1 MPQIPKGRENYDLY
15 WDFYTNKTNLLFLFV
30 GKGFSKKSIISSS
43 SVFALNLPPL
53 PNTMALRAGTKL
65 FGNKGKNASSNSDSN
80 NNGGPLDISLGSIEN
95 FSFSPPNTNTGA
107 RSLTQN
113 LPFGGGGGPFSF
125 NNGIS
130 EVNSS
135 SSSSSSGGGN
145 FSANPYNS
153 PSTPAS
159 GSADAGAPARGNSQV
174 PLLMRTKSM
183 VGDPTTNMALGNSS
197 GLHKEDASEILKWV
211 TAFKNLFKGLTSE
224 VYFESLWPRIVAV
237 SKTHEPGAADF
248 FVRLCRMT
256 TSFIIS
262 LRVVKEELFEGKQ
275 INETTEKGKKLLGG
289 MFKK

>member
-1 MPQIPKGRENYDLY
+1 
-15 WDFYTNKTNLLFLFV
+15 
-30 GKGFSKKSIISSS
+30 
-43 SVFALNLPPL
+43 
-53 PNTMALRAGTKL
+53 MALRAGTKL

-113 LPFGGGGGPFSF
+113 LPFGGGGIIGSGPFSF

-130 EVNSS
+130 AVNSS

-145 FSANPYNS
+145 FSANLYNS

-159 GSADAGAPARGNSQV
+159 GSADASAPARGNSQV

-197 GLHKEDASEILKWV
+197 GIHKEDASC
-211 TAFKNLFKGLTSE
+211 TAFKNLFKGLTLE
-224 VYFESLWPRIVAV
+224 AYFESLWPRIVAV
-237 SKTHEPGAADF
+237 SKTHEQGAADF

-256 TSFIIS
+256 TSFITS

>member
-1 MPQIPKGRENYDLY
+1 MISIGTSILIKLISCLCLLGGGRKRFFKKKYH
-15 WDFYTNKTNLLFLFV
+15 FFFLCLR
-30 GKGFSKKSIISSS
+30 SY
-43 SVFALNLPPL
+43 LPPL

-113 LPFGGGGGPFSF
+113 LPFGGGGIIGSGPFSF

-145 FSANPYNS
+145 FSANLYNS

-159 GSADAGAPARGNSQV
+159 GSADASAPARGNSQV

-197 GLHKEDASEILKWV
+197 GSHKEDASC
-211 TAFKNLFKGLTSE
+211 TAFKNLFKSLTLE
-224 VYFESLWPRIVAV
+224 VDFSSVWPRIVAV
-237 SKTHEPGAADF
+237 SKNHEQGTYFSRAHF
-248 FVRLCRMT
+248 FVRLFQMT
-256 TSFIIS
+256 TSFIAS
-262 LRVVKEELFEGKQ
+262 LGVARDELFEGKQ
-275 INETTEKGKKLLGG
+275 TNETTEKGKKLLGDI
-289 MFKK
+289 FKK